1 MLIWVHEVW
10 HEVLREGPP
19 TVEEMPTEIQEKN
32 MLVVCVGAE
41 AIIDRP
47 IDETDRV
54 IG

>member
-1 MLIWVHEVW
+1 MLIGVHEIR
-10 HEVLREGPP
+10 HEVLREVPP

-41 AIIDRP
+41 VVIDRP
-47 IDETDRV
+47 IDATDRV